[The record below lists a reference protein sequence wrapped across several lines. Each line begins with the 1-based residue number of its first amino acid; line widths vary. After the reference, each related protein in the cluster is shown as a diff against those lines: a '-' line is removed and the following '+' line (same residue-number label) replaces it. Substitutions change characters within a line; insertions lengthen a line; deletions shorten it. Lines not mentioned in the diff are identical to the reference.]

1 MDFVTELHT
10 HSLYAGSCSPRLT
23 LENMRA
29 SAQQKGIDLIST
41 ADFTHPEWF
50 KEIKGKLEE
59 AEPGLFKLK
68 NVPDTGRKVRF
79 FLGTEVNVI
88 FSNSKAIDPK
98 LGMFDRTGTV
108 KRFHNCILAPSME
121 VVEQMNSVFSKY
133 ADLKIDA
140 RPTLKLR
147 ASELVEILHQIDKRI
162 IVFPAHVWTPWFGI
176 FGSLSGFDS
185 VKEAYEDQD
194 QHIYAIE
201 TGLSSDPSNNWRL
214 SALDKY
220 AIVSGSDAHSPE
232 KLGRE
237 ATILQM
243 EKLSFEAITDAI
255 KSKKISSTIEFF
267 PEEGKYHYD
276 GHKKCNLVLSP
287 EQAKKYNNICPVC
300 RKPLTLGV
308 MHRIN
313 DLADREEGFVP
324 KGSVPFVHAIPLRE
338 IIAFVTGKG
347 EGTSYV
353 EDAYKRLVSKFG
365 TERDVLLKTDLQSL
379 KAEDE
384 KVGEAIGKVRSGR
397 VYIKPGYDGVFGVI
411 DVLSDSNTST
421 PAKKQ
426 SQGQRSM
433 GDF

>member
-59 AEPGLFKLK
+59 VEPGLFKLK

-108 KRFHNCILAPSME
+108 KRFHNCILAPSIE

-140 RPTLKLR
+140 RPTLKLQ
-147 ASELVEILHQIDKRI
+147 ASELVEILHQIDKSI
-162 IVFPAHVWTPWFGI
+162 LVFPAHVWTPWFGM

-185 VKEAYEDQD
+185 VKEAYEDQE
-194 QHIYAIE
+194 QYIYAIE

-243 EKLSFEAITDAI
+243 GKPSFEAITDAI

-353 EDAYKRLVSKFG
+353 EDIYNRLVAKFG
-365 TERDVLLKTDLQSL
+365 TELDVLLKTDLESL
-379 KAEDE
+379 KGEDE

-397 VYIKPGYDGVFGVI
+397 VNIKPGYDGVFGVI
-411 DVLSDSNTST
+411 DVLSDAQTDA